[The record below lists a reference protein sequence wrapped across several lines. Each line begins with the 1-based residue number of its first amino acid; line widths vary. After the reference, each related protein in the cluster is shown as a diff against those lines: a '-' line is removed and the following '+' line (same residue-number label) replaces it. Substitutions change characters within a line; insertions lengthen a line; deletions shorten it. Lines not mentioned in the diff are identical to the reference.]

1 MSCVKA
7 KKIRNI
13 FDISNLGKNVCEYYC
28 TDEYETQRTRNPY
41 AANYPV
47 WGVRCHGQ
55 HMLLLFAFIRSD
67 WKGGFTQ
74 YFATMGDS
82 RSVTITR
89 KDIITLEARCL
100 EQIREDV
107 LYAVRNDAK
116 LRAVLTSKNY
126 DDFKNIVDAAHL
138 TPLSTSDK
146 RNAKTKNRIWNNSTM
161 RD

>member
-1 MSCVKA
+1 
-7 KKIRNI
+7 
-13 FDISNLGKNVCEYYC
+13 
-28 TDEYETQRTRNPY
+28 
-41 AANYPV
+41 
-47 WGVRCHGQ
+47 
-55 HMLLLFAFIRSD
+55 MLLLFAFVGAD

-74 YFATMGDS
+74 NFATMGDC
-82 RSVTITR
+82 RSVTITLE
-89 KDIITLEARCL
+89 DIITLEARCL

-146 RNAKTKNRIWNNSTM
+146 RNAKTKNRIWNNSAM